1 MTTMAS
7 KNNLYSRMFVQ
18 EQIKYVEL
26 NIEHHSQ

>member
-1 MTTMAS
+1 MTIMAF
-7 KNNLYSRMFVQ
+7 NNNQYSRIFVQ

>member
-1 MTTMAS
+1 MAL
-7 KNNLYSRMFVQ
+7 NNKLYSQMSVQ